1 MATRAERPV
10 AVGVATAVDEFAL
23 VPPSLMPASAAA
35 TTRSGP
41 GADGDSR
48 MQTRVDHDE
57 GPVAVIIQTA
67 WRGAR
72 ARADHGRSARAGGQ
86 LPRAE
91 HDRAVLDRA
100 PQLVEVGAGQG
111 VFQNA
116 MPALERLGL
125 RDAVAGGV
133 RVEASC

>member
-57 GPVAVIIQTA
+57 GPVAVIIQNGLA
-67 WRGAR
+67 RSAGSCRPRAQCPRWRSVATSGAR
-72 ARADHGRSARAGGQ
+72 
-86 LPRAE
+86 
-91 HDRAVLDRA
+91 
-100 PQLVEVGAGQG
+100 
-111 VFQNA
+111 
-116 MPALERLGL
+116 
-125 RDAVAGGV
+125 
-133 RVEASC
+133 